1 MRCKEWMKDDSGFS
15 LVEVILA
22 LTILALVTLPVINYF
37 TYSSV
42 RTIDGRERQ
51 TATMAAEDVVEE
63 LKAYSHVEQIED
75 LVATPAP
82 GATAAPPASDSTYLV
97 RVFYKYSYTVPTNVT
112 AITPATIESG
122 LNRVIC
128 LDIRKGTN
136 VLAGAATPSP
146 IPLASPTPTP
156 DRTEEW
162 SVDPSPLPEYTVE
175 PAADPLPMD
184 ITRNVVVNN
193 SKYRAKVHFDFDIY
207 DSDTKAKDGSDI
219 DAQYNDYYIPSPSE
233 VYGNTNVVATE
244 DDEVDSAV
252 SEIYTDV
259 MAAATPGQVIQKE
272 VTLEQTEISKSK
284 LKNIFIFYK
293 PAWDSSRQEHFKVIS
308 DSGFT
313 EDEKKKI
320 NINIYY
326 TYQDLSVPAPGETPD
341 PSVTPAPG
349 VSNIGNYTLVMDENM
364 LNVAPMKYYSNLNR
378 PDYPDNSIKTIG
390 FTLQKNSLNK
400 YDSYVSKV
408 KKRRIGKMYVDIFPA
423 NTQEFTKDNV
433 LAHIESTYAE

>member
-1 MRCKEWMKDDSGFS
+1 MHCKEWMKDDSGFS

-51 TATMAAEDVVEE
+51 TATMAAEDVAEE
-63 LKAYSHVEQIED
+63 LKAYSNVEQIEE

-82 GATAAPPASDSTYLV
+82 GATAAPPASGSTYLV
-97 RVFYKYSYTVPTNVT
+97 RVFYKYSYTVPTNVS

-128 LDIRKGTN
+128 LDIREGTN

-146 IPLASPTPTP
+146 TPLASPTATP

-233 VYGNTNVVATE
+233 VYGNTNIVATE

-293 PAWDSSRQEHFKVIS
+293 PAWDSSRQEHFKVIG
-308 DSGFT
+308 DPVFT
-313 EDEKKKI
+313 EEEMKKI
-320 NINIYY
+320 NIYF

-341 PSVTPAPG
+341 PSVAPAPG
-349 VSNIGNYTLVMDENM
+349 VSDIGTYALVMDQRDIN
-364 LNVAPMKYYSNLNR
+364 AAIHAKYYSNLNR
-378 PDYPDNSIKTIG
+378 PDYPDTTIHSN

-423 NTQEFTKDNV
+423 NAQEFTKDNV

>member
-75 LVATPAP
+75 LVATPTP

-128 LDIRKGTN
+128 LDIREGTN

-293 PAWDSSRQEHFKVIS
+293 PAWDSSRQEHFKVIG
-308 DSGFT
+308 DPGFT
-313 EDEKKKI
+313 EDEMKKI
-320 NINIYY
+320 NIYF

-341 PSVTPAPG
+341 PSVAPAPG
-349 VSNIGNYTLVMDENM
+349 VSDIGTYALLMDQRDIN
-364 LNVAPMKYYSNLNR
+364 AAIHAKYYSNLNR
-378 PDYPDNSIKTIG
+378 PDYPDTTIHSN

>member
-97 RVFYKYSYTVPTNVT
+97 RVFYKYSYTVPTNVA

-293 PAWDSSRQEHFKVIS
+293 PAWDSSRQEHFKVVS

>member
-1 MRCKEWMKDDSGFS
+1 MNVRCKEWLKEDSGFS

-42 RTIDGRERQ
+42 KTIDGRERQ
-51 TATMAAEDVVEE
+51 TATMAAEDVAEE
-63 LKAYSHVEQIED
+63 LKSCSNVEQIEA

-82 GATAAPPASDSTYLV
+82 GATAVPPATNSTYLV
-97 RVFYKYSYTVPTNVT
+97 RVFYKYSYTVPANISAVNPGM
-112 AITPATIESG
+112 IKQG
-122 LNRVIC
+122 LSRVIC
-128 LDIRKGTN
+128 LDIQGGTN
-136 VLAGAATPSP
+136 ELAGAGTPSP
-146 IPLASPTPTP
+146 TPGASPIATP
-156 DRTEEW
+156 DSTEAW

-175 PAADPLPMD
+175 PDADPLPLD

-193 SKYRAKVHFDFDIY
+193 TKYKAKVHFDFDTY
-207 DSDTKAKDGSDI
+207 GSETKTKDGLDI
-219 DAQYNDYYIPSPSE
+219 DSQYNDYHIPSPSE
-233 VYGNTNVVATE
+233 VYGDMNVVASE

-259 MAAATPGQVIQKE
+259 MAASTPGQVIQKE

-313 EDEKKKI
+313 EDEMKKI
-320 NINIYY
+320 NIYF

-341 PSVTPAPG
+341 PSVSPAPG
-349 VSNIGNYTLVMDENM
+349 VTDIGTYTLLMDSSDINKA
-364 LNVAPMKYYSNLNR
+364 VHAKYYSNLNR
-378 PDYPDNSIKTIG
+378 PDYPDNSINAN

-408 KKRRIGKMYVDIFPA
+408 KKRRIGKMYVDIFA
-423 NTQEFTKDNV
+423 ENEQEFTKENV
-433 LAHIESTYAE
+433 LAHIESAYAE

>member
-51 TATMAAEDVVEE
+51 TATMAAEDVAEE
-63 LKAYSHVEQIED
+63 LKAYSNVEQIEE

-82 GATAAPPASDSTYLV
+82 GATAAPPASGSTYLV
-97 RVFYKYSYTVPTNVT
+97 RVFYKYSYTVPTNVS

-128 LDIRKGTN
+128 LDIREGTN

-146 IPLASPTPTP
+146 TPLASPTATP

-233 VYGNTNVVATE
+233 VYGNTNIVATE

-293 PAWDSSRQEHFKVIS
+293 PAWDSSRQEHFKVIG
-308 DSGFT
+308 DPVFT
-313 EDEKKKI
+313 EEEMKKI
-320 NINIYY
+320 NIYF

-341 PSVTPAPG
+341 PSVAPAPG
-349 VSNIGNYTLVMDENM
+349 VSDIGTYALVMDQSDIN
-364 LNVAPMKYYSNLNR
+364 AAIHAKYYSNLNR
-378 PDYPDNSIKTIG
+378 PDYPDTTIHSN

-423 NTQEFTKDNV
+423 NAQEFTKDNV

>member
-1 MRCKEWMKDDSGFS
+1 MRKEWLNDDSGFS

-51 TATMAAEDVVEE
+51 TATMAAEDVAEE
-63 LKAYSHVEQIED
+63 LKACSNVEQIEA
-75 LVATPAP
+75 LVATPMP
-82 GATAAPPASDSTYLV
+82 GATAAPPVSDSTYLV
-97 RVFYKYSYTVPTNVT
+97 RVFYRYSYTIPSNISAVNPGMIKN
-112 AITPATIESG
+112 G
-122 LNRVIC
+122 LSRVIC
-128 LDIRKGTN
+128 LDIQKGSNILSGT
-136 VLAGAATPSP
+136 VTPSPAPGATPAATPD
-146 IPLASPTPTP
+146 I
-156 DRTEEW
+156 TEVW

-184 ITRNVVVNN
+184 ITRNVVVNDT
-193 SKYRAKVHFDFDIY
+193 KYKAKVHFDFDTF
-207 DSDTKAKDGSDI
+207 DSETKTKDGSDI

-233 VYGNTNVVATE
+233 VYGNTNVVASE

-252 SEIYTDV
+252 SEIYTDA
-259 MAAATPGQVIQKE
+259 MAASSPGKVIQKE

-293 PAWDSSRQEHFKVIS
+293 PAWDSSRKEHFKVIS
-308 DSGFT
+308 DPGFT
-313 EDEKKKI
+313 EDEMKKI
-320 NINIYY
+320 NIYF
-326 TYQDLSVPAPGETPD
+326 TYQDLSVSAPGETPD

-349 VSNIGNYTLVMDENM
+349 VTDIGTYTLWMDSSDINKA
-364 LNVAPMKYYSNLNR
+364 VHAKYYSNLNR
-378 PDYPDNSIKTIG
+378 PDYPDNSINAN

-423 NTQEFTKDNV
+423 NAQKFTKENV
-433 LAHIESTYAE
+433 LAHIESAYAE

>member
-293 PAWDSSRQEHFKVIS
+293 PAWDSSRQEHFKVVS

>member
-82 GATAAPPASDSTYLV
+82 GATAAPSASDSTYLV

-293 PAWDSSRQEHFKVIS
+293 PAWDSSRQEHFKVIG
-308 DSGFT
+308 DPGFT
-313 EDEKKKI
+313 EDEMKKI
-320 NINIYY
+320 NIYF

-341 PSVTPAPG
+341 PSVAPAPG
-349 VSNIGNYTLVMDENM
+349 VSDIGTYALLMDQRDIN
-364 LNVAPMKYYSNLNR
+364 AAIHAKYYSNLNR
-378 PDYPDNSIKTIG
+378 PDYPDTTIHSN

-423 NTQEFTKDNV
+423 NAQEFTKDNV

>member
-51 TATMAAEDVVEE
+51 TATMAAEDVAEE
-63 LKAYSHVEQIED
+63 LKAYSNVEQIEE

-82 GATAAPPASDSTYLV
+82 GATAAPPASGSTYLV
-97 RVFYKYSYTVPTNVT
+97 RVFYKYSYTVPTNVS

-128 LDIRKGTN
+128 LDIREGTN

-146 IPLASPTPTP
+146 TPLASPTATP

-175 PAADPLPMD
+175 SAADPLPMD

-233 VYGNTNVVATE
+233 VYGNTNIVATE

-293 PAWDSSRQEHFKVIS
+293 PAWDSSRQEHFKVIG
-308 DSGFT
+308 DPVFT
-313 EDEKKKI
+313 EEEMKKI
-320 NINIYY
+320 NIYF

-341 PSVTPAPG
+341 PSVAPAPG
-349 VSNIGNYTLVMDENM
+349 VSDIGTYALVMDQRDIN
-364 LNVAPMKYYSNLNR
+364 AAIHAKYYSNLNR
-378 PDYPDNSIKTIG
+378 PDYPDTTIHSN

-423 NTQEFTKDNV
+423 NAQEFTKDNV

>member
-1 MRCKEWMKDDSGFS
+1 MRCKEWIKDDSGFS

-51 TATMAAEDVVEE
+51 TATMAAEDVAEE
-63 LKAYSHVEQIED
+63 LKAYSNIEQIEE
-75 LVATPAP
+75 LVATPMP

-97 RVFYKYSYTVPTNVT
+97 RVFYKYSYTVPTNMS

-122 LNRVIC
+122 LSRVIC
-128 LDIRKGTN
+128 LDIREGSN

-146 IPLASPTPTP
+146 APLASPTPTP
-156 DRTEEW
+156 DSTEAW
-162 SVDPSPLPEYTVE
+162 SIDPSPLPEYTVE

-193 SKYRAKVHFDFDIY
+193 SKYKAKVHFDFDVY

-219 DAQYNDYYIPSPSE
+219 DAQYNDYHIPSPSE
-233 VYGNTNVVATE
+233 VYGNTNVVAAE

-259 MAAATPGQVIQKE
+259 MAASTPGHVIQKE

-293 PAWDSSRQEHFKVIS
+293 PAWDSSRQEHFKVIG
-308 DSGFT
+308 DPAFT
-313 EDEKKKI
+313 EEEMKKI
-320 NINIYY
+320 NIYF

-341 PSVTPAPG
+341 PSVDPAPG
-349 VSNIGNYTLVMDENM
+349 VSDIGTYALRMDQSDINAA
-364 LNVAPMKYYSNLNR
+364 VHAKYYSNLNR
-378 PDYPDNSIKTIG
+378 PDYPDTTIHAN

-423 NTQEFTKDNV
+423 NAQEFTKDNV

>member
-146 IPLASPTPTP
+146 VPLASPTPTP

-233 VYGNTNVVATE
+233 VYANTNVVATE

-293 PAWDSSRQEHFKVIS
+293 PAWDSSRQEHFKVVS

>member
-97 RVFYKYSYTVPTNVT
+97 RVFYKYSYTVPTNVA

-293 PAWDSSRQEHFKVIS
+293 PAWDSSRQEHFKVVS

-364 LNVAPMKYYSNLNR
+364 LNVAPIKYYSNLNR

>member
-51 TATMAAEDVVEE
+51 TATMAAEDVAEE
-63 LKAYSHVEQIED
+63 LKAYSNVEQIEE

-82 GATAAPPASDSTYLV
+82 GATAAPPASGSTYLV
-97 RVFYKYSYTVPTNVT
+97 RVFYKYSYTVPTNVS

-128 LDIRKGTN
+128 LDIREGTN

-146 IPLASPTPTP
+146 TPLASPTATP

-162 SVDPSPLPEYTVE
+162 SVDSSPLPEYTVE

-233 VYGNTNVVATE
+233 VYGNTNIVATE

-293 PAWDSSRQEHFKVIS
+293 PAWDSSRQEHFKVIG
-308 DSGFT
+308 DPVFT
-313 EDEKKKI
+313 EEEMKKI
-320 NINIYY
+320 NIYF

-341 PSVTPAPG
+341 PSVAPAAG
-349 VSNIGNYTLVMDENM
+349 VSDIGTYALVMDQRDIN
-364 LNVAPMKYYSNLNR
+364 AAIHAKYYSNLNR
-378 PDYPDNSIKTIG
+378 PDYPDTTIHSN

-423 NTQEFTKDNV
+423 NAQEFTKDNV

>member
-1 MRCKEWMKDDSGFS
+1 M
-15 LVEVILA
+15 
-22 LTILALVTLPVINYF
+22 
-37 TYSSV
+37 
-42 RTIDGRERQ
+42 
-51 TATMAAEDVVEE
+51 
-63 LKAYSHVEQIED
+63 
-75 LVATPAP
+75 
-82 GATAAPPASDSTYLV
+82 
-97 RVFYKYSYTVPTNVT
+97 
-112 AITPATIESG
+112 
-122 LNRVIC
+122 
-128 LDIRKGTN
+128 
-136 VLAGAATPSP
+136 
-146 IPLASPTPTP
+146 
-156 DRTEEW
+156 
-162 SVDPSPLPEYTVE
+162 E

-233 VYGNTNVVATE
+233 VYGNTNIVATE

-293 PAWDSSRQEHFKVIS
+293 PAWDSSRQEHFKVIG
-308 DSGFT
+308 DPVFT
-313 EDEKKKI
+313 EEEMKKI
-320 NINIYY
+320 NIYF

-341 PSVTPAPG
+341 PSVAPAPG
-349 VSNIGNYTLVMDENM
+349 VSDIGTYALVMDQSDIN
-364 LNVAPMKYYSNLNR
+364 AAIHAKYYSNLNR
-378 PDYPDNSIKTIG
+378 PDYPDTTIHSN

-423 NTQEFTKDNV
+423 NAQEFTKDNV

>member
-75 LVATPAP
+75 LVATPVP
-82 GATAAPPASDSTYLV
+82 GATAAPSASDSTYLV

-146 IPLASPTPTP
+146 VPLASPTPTP

-175 PAADPLPMD
+175 PTADPLPMD

-233 VYGNTNVVATE
+233 VYANTNVVATE

-293 PAWDSSRQEHFKVIS
+293 PAWDSSRQEHFKVVS

>member
-1 MRCKEWMKDDSGFS
+1 MHCKEWMKDDSGFS

-51 TATMAAEDVVEE
+51 TATMAAEDVAEE
-63 LKAYSHVEQIED
+63 LKAYSNVEQIEE

-82 GATAAPPASDSTYLV
+82 GATAAPPASGSTYLV
-97 RVFYKYSYTVPTNVT
+97 RVFYKYSYTVPTNVS

-128 LDIRKGTN
+128 LDIREGTN

-146 IPLASPTPTP
+146 TPLASPTATP

-233 VYGNTNVVATE
+233 VYGNTNIVATE

-293 PAWDSSRQEHFKVIS
+293 PAWDSSRQEHFKVIG
-308 DSGFT
+308 DPVFT
-313 EDEKKKI
+313 EEEMKKI
-320 NINIYY
+320 NIYF

-341 PSVTPAPG
+341 PSVAPAPG
-349 VSNIGNYTLVMDENM
+349 VSDIGTYALVMDQSDIN
-364 LNVAPMKYYSNLNR
+364 AAIHAKYYSNLNR
-378 PDYPDNSIKTIG
+378 PDYPDTTIHSN

-423 NTQEFTKDNV
+423 NAQEFTKDNV

>member
-51 TATMAAEDVVEE
+51 TATMAAEDVAEE
-63 LKAYSHVEQIED
+63 LKAYSNVEQIEE

-82 GATAAPPASDSTYLV
+82 GATAAPPASGSTYLV
-97 RVFYKYSYTVPTNVT
+97 RVFYKYSYTVPTNVS

-128 LDIRKGTN
+128 LDIREGTN

-146 IPLASPTPTP
+146 TPLASPTATP

-233 VYGNTNVVATE
+233 VYGNTNIVATE

-293 PAWDSSRQEHFKVIS
+293 PAWDSSRQEHFKVIG
-308 DSGFT
+308 DPVFT
-313 EDEKKKI
+313 EEEMKKI
-320 NINIYY
+320 NIYF

-341 PSVTPAPG
+341 PSVAPAPG
-349 VSNIGNYTLVMDENM
+349 VSDIGTYALVMDQRDIN
-364 LNVAPMKYYSNLNR
+364 AAIHAKYYSNLNR
-378 PDYPDNSIKTIG
+378 PDYPDTTIHSN

-423 NTQEFTKDNV
+423 NAQEFTKDNV

>member
-51 TATMAAEDVVEE
+51 TATMAAEDVAEE
-63 LKAYSHVEQIED
+63 LKAYSNVEQIEE

-82 GATAAPPASDSTYLV
+82 GATAAPPASGSTYLV
-97 RVFYKYSYTVPTNVT
+97 RVFYKYSYTVPTNVS

-128 LDIRKGTN
+128 LDIREGTN

-146 IPLASPTPTP
+146 TPLASPTATP

-162 SVDPSPLPEYTVE
+162 SVDSSPLPEYTVE

-233 VYGNTNVVATE
+233 VYGNTNIVATE

-293 PAWDSSRQEHFKVIS
+293 PAWDSSRQEHFKVIG
-308 DSGFT
+308 DPVFT
-313 EDEKKKI
+313 EEEMKKI
-320 NINIYY
+320 NIYF

-341 PSVTPAPG
+341 PSVAPAPG
-349 VSNIGNYTLVMDENM
+349 VSDIGTYALVMDQRDIN
-364 LNVAPMKYYSNLNR
+364 AAIHAKYYSNLNR
-378 PDYPDNSIKTIG
+378 PDYPDTTIHSN

-423 NTQEFTKDNV
+423 NAQEFTKDNV